1 MRKGMFY
8 GLLFTAPA
16 ILGFAIFTL
25 GPMIASLVLSLTDYN
40 VFKEQTAFVGLD
52 NFTRLFS
59 GEDELFYKSLGIT
72 FYFVVLRV
80 PAVILLSF
88 GIALLLNLNVKGR
101 AIFRTII
108 YLPSIVPAVASAM
121 IWMWLLNPDLGL
133 INSLLSR
140 LHLPTSN
147 WLYGEGS
154 VIPSVVLTTLWGIG
168 STVIIFLAGLSGI
181 PRQYYEAIEVDGG
194 GWFRKLSHV
203 TVPMV
208 TPTIFFNTIMTIIGS
223 FQVFNEAYILTQ
235 GGPNN
240 QSLFYVFYLWRT
252 GFRDAE
258 MGYASALAWILFII
272 ILFFTFIVF
281 RTSKSW
287 VYYEG
292 GTGLEAIE
300 AFTYRRLRS
309 ADPDLRHV
317 HHSVCLA
324 DPQLADEFVADFHHA
339 SRMDTEAVSMEQL
352 SQGADGAAVRCV
364 LQEHADYRSYG
375 ACGDRDYQQHRSVRI
390 LTDSVEGQG
399 YSVRD
404 PDDQHDAAG
413 GGHDY
418 PELPRLAD
426 DGVIRY
432 AVPAHCTRLFRRGDL
447 QYFPAP
453 AILFDDSA
461 RFR

>member
-16 ILGFAIFTL
+16 ILGFAVFTL

-40 VFKEQTAFVGLD
+40 VFKEQTSFTGLD
-52 NFTRLFS
+52 HYIRLFS
-59 GEDELFYKSLGIT
+59 GEDELFYQSLGAT

-80 PAVILLSF
+80 PAVIILSF
-88 GIALLLNLNVKGR
+88 AVALLLNLNVKGR

-140 LHLPTSN
+140 LHLPTSG
-147 WLYGEGS
+147 WLYSEES

-194 GWFRKLSHV
+194 GWFHRLRHV
-203 TVPMV
+203 TIPMV

-240 QSLFYVFYLWRT
+240 KSLFYVFYLWRT
-252 GFRDAE
+252 GFRDAD
-258 MGYASALAWILFII
+258 MGYASALAWILFVI
-272 ILFFTFIVF
+272 ILFFTVIVF

-292 GTGLEAIE
+292 GE
-300 AFTYRRLRS
+300 RS
-309 ADPDLRHV
+309 
-317 HHSVCLA
+317 
-324 DPQLADEFVADFHHA
+324 
-339 SRMDTEAVSMEQL
+339 
-352 SQGADGAAVRCV
+352 
-364 LQEHADYRSYG
+364 
-375 ACGDRDYQQHRSVRI
+375 
-390 LTDSVEGQG
+390 
-399 YSVRD
+399 
-404 PDDQHDAAG
+404 
-413 GGHDY
+413 
-418 PELPRLAD
+418 
-426 DGVIRY
+426 
-432 AVPAHCTRLFRRGDL
+432 
-447 QYFPAP
+447 
-453 AILFDDSA
+453 
-461 RFR
+461 

>member
-25 GPMIASLVLSLTDYN
+25 GPMIASLVLSLTNYN
-40 VFKEQTAFVGLD
+40 VFKEQTAFTGLEHYV
-52 NFTRLFS
+52 RLFS

-72 FYFVVLRV
+72 FYFVLLRV
-80 PAVILLSF
+80 PSVILISF

-147 WLYGEGS
+147 WLYGESS

-194 GWFRKLSHV
+194 GWLHKLSHV
-203 TVPMV
+203 TIPMV

-258 MGYASALAWILFII
+258 MGYASALAWVLFLI

-281 RTSKSW
+281 RSSKSW

-292 GTGLEAIE
+292 G
-300 AFTYRRLRS
+300 
-309 ADPDLRHV
+309 
-317 HHSVCLA
+317 
-324 DPQLADEFVADFHHA
+324 
-339 SRMDTEAVSMEQL
+339 
-352 SQGADGAAVRCV
+352 
-364 LQEHADYRSYG
+364 
-375 ACGDRDYQQHRSVRI
+375 DR
-390 LTDSVEGQG
+390 
-399 YSVRD
+399 
-404 PDDQHDAAG
+404 A
-413 GGHDY
+413 
-418 PELPRLAD
+418 
-426 DGVIRY
+426 
-432 AVPAHCTRLFRRGDL
+432 
-447 QYFPAP
+447 
-453 AILFDDSA
+453 
-461 RFR
+461 

>member
-40 VFKEQTAFVGLD
+40 VFKEQTAFAGLD
-52 NFTRLFS
+52 NYMRLFS

-154 VIPSVVLTTLWGIG
+154 VIPSVVLTTLWGDRQHG
-168 STVIIFLAGLSGI
+168 DYFPRRTLRYP

-203 TVPMV
+203 TIPMV
-208 TPTIFFNTIMTIIGS
+208 TPTIFFSI
-223 FQVFNEAYILTQ
+223 
-235 GGPNN
+235 
-240 QSLFYVFYLWRT
+240 QS
-252 GFRDAE
+252 
-258 MGYASALAWILFII
+258 
-272 ILFFTFIVF
+272 
-281 RTSKSW
+281 
-287 VYYEG
+287 
-292 GTGLEAIE
+292 
-300 AFTYRRLRS
+300 
-309 ADPDLRHV
+309 
-317 HHSVCLA
+317 
-324 DPQLADEFVADFHHA
+324 
-339 SRMDTEAVSMEQL
+339 
-352 SQGADGAAVRCV
+352 
-364 LQEHADYRSYG
+364 
-375 ACGDRDYQQHRSVRI
+375 
-390 LTDSVEGQG
+390 
-399 YSVRD
+399 
-404 PDDQHDAAG
+404 
-413 GGHDY
+413 
-418 PELPRLAD
+418 
-426 DGVIRY
+426 
-432 AVPAHCTRLFRRGDL
+432 
-447 QYFPAP
+447 
-453 AILFDDSA
+453 
-461 RFR
+461 